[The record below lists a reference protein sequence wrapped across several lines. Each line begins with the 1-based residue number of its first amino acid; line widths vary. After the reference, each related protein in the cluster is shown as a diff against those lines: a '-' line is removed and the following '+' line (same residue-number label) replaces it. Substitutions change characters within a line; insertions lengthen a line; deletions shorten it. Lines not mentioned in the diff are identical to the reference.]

1 MLMATQDQRMGK
13 PRTFA
18 RSAPPA
24 DVDPVMPDPCR
35 SCAVRALSVC
45 SALQRREMT
54 ALAGIVGQCQF
65 DNGAT
70 IMMEGEPVDHLFNI
84 VQGTVK
90 IYRLLSDGRRQV
102 TGFLMGGD
110 FLGLALSEHNPYSAE
125 AVGAVTLCRLPR
137 RRFEQL
143 IDRFPQLER
152 RMLMNASNELFAA
165 QDQMLLLGRKTAR
178 EKVASFV
185 LSLARRAAARGRP
198 DDAFALAMS
207 RTDIGDYLGLTIET
221 VSRIFTQLRRDG
233 ILALQGASHVEIL
246 DRDAL
251 EEAAEG

>member
-1 MLMATQDQRMGK
+1 MLMATQDPRIGK
-13 PRTFA
+13 A
-18 RSAPPA
+18 RAAARPTASADA
-24 DVDPVMPDPCR
+24 DPVMPDPCR

-54 ALAGIVGQCQF
+54 ALAGIVGQCHF
-65 DNGAT
+65 DDGAT

-90 IYRLLSDGRRQV
+90 VYRLLADGRRQV
-102 TGFLMGGD
+102 TGFLVGGD
-110 FLGLALSEHNPYSAE
+110 FLGLALSDSNPYSAE

-143 IDRFPQLER
+143 IDQFPQLER
-152 RMLMNASNELFAA
+152 RMLVNASNELFAA

-178 EKVASFV
+178 EKVASFL
-185 LSLARRAAARGRP
+185 LSLARRAAMRGRP
-198 DDAFALAMS
+198 DGELALAMS

-233 ILALQGASHVEIL
+233 ILALHGASHVEIL